1 MVSID
6 KMERKKEQQRLLK
19 QQQRDSLNLQ
29 KSAREIKELTLQ
41 TALNSKLMNNLTK
54 KINASEMKKEK
65 KVIMR

>member
-54 KINASEMKKEK
+54 QINASEMKKEK